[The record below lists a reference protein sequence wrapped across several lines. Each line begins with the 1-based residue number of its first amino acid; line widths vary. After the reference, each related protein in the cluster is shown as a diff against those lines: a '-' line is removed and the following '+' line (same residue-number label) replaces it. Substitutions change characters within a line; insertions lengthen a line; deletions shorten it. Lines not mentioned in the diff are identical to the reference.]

1 MFVHAR
7 TRVSSRSY
15 FKQAFAPYFQEMR
28 RTWTFP
34 EQRLFSCQLQ
44 SIIIWQMYGPTGGG
58 KKFATNFHFTF
69 SAEFLTAPH
78 PRFQCWYFETRKH
91 ILFLPGD
98 VRPEKSS
105 QPKSMLRSSNIE
117 IWGSGGIIGCRSVCF
132 NSINGVRPHSQS
144 RRLRTFFLLLSGGS
158 VYM

>member
-58 KKFATNFHFTF
+58 KKFATNCHFTF
-69 SAEFLTAPH
+69 SAEFLTP
-78 PRFQCWYFETRKH
+78 PSPPISMLVFRNTKTYF
-91 ILFLPGD
+91 FDQGD

>member
-1 MFVHAR
+1 MHAR

-34 EQRLFSCQLQ
+34 EQRLFGCQLQ

-69 SAEFLTAPH
+69 SAEFLTAPS
-78 PRFQCWYFETRKH
+78 PQISMLVFRSTKTYF
-91 ILFLPGD
+91 FYQGD

>member
-1 MFVHAR
+1 MHAR

-58 KKFATNFHFTF
+58 KKFATNFHFTC
-69 SAEFLTAPH
+69 SAEFLTPLTPDFNVGISKHENIVIFLKGGRSTGKKFATQIH
-78 PRFQCWYFETRKH
+78 AALFQHWNLGER
-91 ILFLPGD
+91 
-98 VRPEKSS
+98 
-105 QPKSMLRSSNIE
+105 
-117 IWGSGGIIGCRSVCF
+117 GIIGCRSVCF